1 MEYWK
6 VNRWLKV
13 RDKTTDWGPVI
24 VVFFSIILSIT
35 FFGLAKINH
44 ETDSLTLMEDSDGDK
59 QFDNPWAMNDGRF
72 SFTIGGIAKNDRG
85 EDVDASR
92 DPNVPYENCRIDLKK
107 LTGLLE
113 ILQILTSTCVFLQV
127 AYLLQKPR

>member
-1 MEYWK
+1 MGMGNLQKKVYSDRRTGVKRRWMEYWK

-24 VVFFSIILSIT
+24 VVFFSIILAIT

-44 ETDSLTLMEDSDGDK
+44 DTDSYTLMEDSDGDK

-72 SFTIGGIAKNDRG
+72 SFTIGGKATNDGRH
-85 EDVDASR
+85 A
-92 DPNVPYENCRIDLKK
+92 CRLAGKK
-107 LTGLLE
+107 RP
-113 ILQILTSTCVFLQV
+113 V
-127 AYLLQKPR
+127 R